1 MRRLSKLESKTVLQ
15 LRMAQAEATLDGPDA
30 SKAHGRTSFAFKEW
44 ALVCASMLRGETSL
58 IFRKGGIAEGRE
70 GFRFRHDRF
79 FLFPTF
85 FHEQADR
92 VRIEVSLPDPEPDV
106 VTFSAFIEVEFT
118 RWIENLTLLEPLA
131 DLHILKPEVLEQ
143 RFAYDDPKGLHVAM
157 IRVLRIAPEW
167 SLPVRKSFGG
177 CRSWIELPDSPG
189 DLRFTP
195 VIGDVEQAT
204 RVKRVL
210 AAVDSAREP

>member
-15 LRMAQAEATLDGPDA
+15 LRMAQAQGILDGPGA
-30 SKAHGRTSFAFKEW
+30 SKIHGGTSFAFKEW

-92 VRIEVSLPDPEPDV
+92 LRIDVSLPDPEPDIV
-106 VTFSAFIEVEFT
+106 RFSGYLEVEFT

-131 DLHILKPEVLEQ
+131 DLHILRPEVLAQ

-157 IRVLRIAPEW
+157 IRVFRITPEW
-167 SLPVRKSFGG
+167 SLPSQKSFGG
-177 CRSWIELPDSPG
+177 CRSWIDLPEAPA

-195 VIGDVEQAT
+195 VIGDADHALRRE
-204 RVKRVL
+204 RVI
-210 AAVDSAREP
+210 AAIGES

>member
-1 MRRLSKLESKTVLQ
+1 MRRLIKLESKTVLQ
-15 LRMAQAEATLDGPDA
+15 LRMAQAQATLGGPDA
-30 SKAHGRTSFAFKEW
+30 RETHGGTSFAFKEW

-92 VRIEVSLPDPEPDV
+92 LRIEVPLPDREPDV
-106 VTFSAFIEVEFT
+106 VRFSAYIEVEFT
-118 RWIENLTLLEPLA
+118 RWIENLALLEPLA

-143 RFAYDDPKGLHVAM
+143 RFTYDDPEGLHVAM
-157 IRVLRIAPEW
+157 IRVFRITPEL
-167 SLPVRKSFGG
+167 SLPFQKSFGG
-177 CRSWIELPDSPG
+177 CRSWIELAESPA

-195 VIGDVEQAT
+195 VIEDADHAT
-204 RVKRVL
+204 RVQRVL
-210 AAVDSAREP
+210 AAIGGTAK

>member
-1 MRRLSKLESKTVLQ
+1 
-15 LRMAQAEATLDGPDA
+15 MAQARATLDGPDA
-30 SKAHGRTSFAFKEW
+30 WKTHGGTSFAFKEW

-92 VRIEVSLPDPEPDV
+92 LRIEVPLPDPEPDV
-106 VTFSAFIEVEFT
+106 ARFSAYIEVEFT
-118 RWIENLTLLEPLA
+118 RWIENLALLEALA

-143 RFAYDDPKGLHVAM
+143 RFAYDDTKGLHVAM
-157 IRVLRIAPEW
+157 IRVFRITPEW
-167 SLPVRKSFGG
+167 SLPFQKSFGG
-177 CRSWIELPDSPG
+177 CRSWIELPESPAE
-189 DLRFTP
+189 LQFTP
-195 VIGDVEQAT
+195 VIADAEHAE
-204 RVKRVL
+204 RVQRVV
-210 AAVDSAREP
+210 AAVGGTGK